1 MNKTLLA
8 LIALGVIVI
17 AGTLVYQ
24 ETKKTPAEEAA
35 ESVSDAANEVGD
47 AVSGN

>member
-17 AGTLVYQ
+17 AGVMVYQ
-24 ETKKTPAEEAA
+24 ETQQTPAEEAA
-35 ESVSDAANEVGD
+35 ESVSDAANEIGD
-47 AVSGN
+47 AVSEN